1 MRQKKMNYTEFREI
15 PTYIKFD
22 LCEVLWNAALM

>member
-1 MRQKKMNYTEFREI
+1 MIELNCIEFREI

-22 LCEVLWNAALM
+22 LHKVLRNATHM